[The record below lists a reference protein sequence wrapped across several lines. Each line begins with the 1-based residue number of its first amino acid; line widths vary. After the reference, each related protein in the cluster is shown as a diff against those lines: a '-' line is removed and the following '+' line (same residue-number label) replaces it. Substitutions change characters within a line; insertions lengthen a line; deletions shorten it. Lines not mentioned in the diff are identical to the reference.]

1 MSRERESRAI
11 TLLGPAMAVTAPMP
25 AMTVTARMPAIT
37 RPFEP
42 PHLVLVPEQ
51 PIVELELAPSSG
63 PFDERVVMQNEP
75 DSSRARSYRLLRHRL
90 LSSTDPRVIVVTSA
104 RAGEGKTTCA
114 VNLALAIAEDSM
126 TRVLL
131 LDANLLRP
139 AIGPLFGV
147 VPSKT
152 VIRNA
157 TWVAEVGPP
166 YPVVSILGTRLH
178 VAPLPSEPLE
188 TGHLDRT
195 ALAVALSDLREA
207 YDYIVI
213 DAASIL
219 ESGDVD
225 VVGECANA
233 AILAT
238 RAGRSRKGDVR
249 RALAQLAPV
258 PVLGTALVDT

>member
-1 MSRERESRAI
+1 MSRERESLA
-11 TLLGPAMAVTAPMP
+11 
-25 AMTVTARMPAIT
+25 TVT

-42 PHLVLVPEQ
+42 PRLALVHEPA
-51 PIVELELAPSSG
+51 IVELELAPSRG
-63 PFDERVVMQNEP
+63 PFDDRVVMQNEP

-90 LSSTDPRVIVVTSA
+90 LCRSDPRIIAVTSA
-104 RAGEGKTTCA
+104 GAGEGKTTCA
-114 VNLALAIAEDSM
+114 VNLAFAIAEDSM

-139 AIGPLFGV
+139 ALGPLFNV

-157 TWVAEVGPP
+157 TWIAEVGPP

-188 TGHLDRT
+188 RWRLDRT
-195 ALAVALSDLREA
+195 ALAVALSDLRDA

-225 VVGECANA
+225 VVGECSDG
-233 AILAT
+233 AILAA
-238 RAGRSRKGDVR
+238 RAGRSRKRDIR
-249 RALAQLAPV
+249 RALAQLTPV
-258 PVLGTALVDT
+258 PVLGTALMGS